1 MIEQR
6 RLCIISGPSGAGKTS
21 IYKRLLAEFPWL
33 RYSVS
38 ATTRQARP
46 GEADGVDYHFVG
58 RDRFEQHR
66 KNGDFAEYAEVHGNW
81 YGTLRSELAA
91 KTGAGVLCILDI
103 DVQGAAR
110 IRPEYPDALK
120 IFVKPPDV
128 ATLESRLLG
137 RSTESP
143 EVRALRLANA
153 VRELEEEKF
162 FDYSVTNSDFES
174 AYNEVRSIILER
186 KGALDNGHSV

>member
-46 GEADGVDYHFVG
+46 GEEDGVDYHFVG